1 MDENVT
7 CIFCGGDVWVSD
19 VARVYYCRCSERAC
33 GAYGPDAATEQGA
46 IDAFLAPTRQ
56 KATSQTPY
64 HKERQRNK
72 RLVDALVD
80 AREMRDEYRVVA
92 VNQCYKNATLKEQIK
107 QLEVALVRARSVCEP
122 GVTRPQVFDAIYGQ
136 IRAENGHGGVTGI
149 EDAVDAIM
157 ALLSSEPELK
167 LCPFCGVTKADVFC
181 SCDNCAAIGDK

>member
-1 MDENVT
+1 MNEEKLN
-7 CIFCGGDVWVSD
+7 CMFCGGEVKVTRFPFGYFCLCYNPECWC
-19 VARVYYCRCSERAC
+19 A
-33 GAYGPDAATEQGA
+33 GPNAATEQGA
-46 IDAFLAPTRQ
+46 IDAYLAPTRQ
-56 KATSQTPY
+56 KVINQTLC

-92 VNQCYKNATLKEQIK
+92 VNQCYKNATLKEQAK
-107 QLEVALVRARSVCEP
+107 QLEAAIVRARSVCEP

-157 ALLSSEPELK
+157 ALLSSESEPGSK
-167 LCPFCGVTKADVFC
+167 L
-181 SCDNCAAIGDK
+181 